1 MACNHGRTLLLLGT
15 AALGIG
21 VSLRAQTP
29 PTFEVASVKLT
40 QHGRTP
46 DGWSHSSI
54 DVPNPGSF
62 VATNASMEECIEWA
76 YSVNDYRISGPD
88 WLNSDEASYDIAAKT
103 GERTPKPQ
111 IRLMLQSL
119 LAARFKLTFHRETR
133 QLPVYEL
140 IVAKS
145 GPKMRPPA
153 PGGDGGI
160 SSQGGSVSANR
171 VTMAF
176 LATTLARYIKTPVF
190 DKTGLS
196 GSFSFSFEYALN
208 DRENSDKPSIFTAVQ
223 EQLGLKLQPA
233 KGPVEVLV
241 IDHAEKV
248 PTEN

>member
-1 MACNHGRTLLLLGT
+1 MNRMACNLGRTLLLLG
-15 AALGIG
+15 ASAVGI
-21 VSLRAQTP
+21 AQTP

-40 QHGRTP
+40 QHGRT
-46 DGWSHSSI
+46 DGWSRSSI
-54 DVPNPGSF
+54 DVPTPGSL

-76 YSVNDYRISGPD
+76 YDVKDYQVSGPE

-103 GERTPKPQ
+103 AERTPESQ
-111 IRLMLQSL
+111 IRLMLQTL
-119 LAARFKLTFHRETR
+119 LAERFKLTFHRETR

-145 GPKMRPPA
+145 GPKMRPAA
-153 PGGDGGI
+153 PGGHGGV
-160 SSQGGSVSANR
+160 SSQGGSVTADH

-196 GSFSFSFEYALN
+196 GNFDFSFEYASN
-208 DRENSDKPSIFTAVQ
+208 DRENSDKPSIFTALQ
-223 EQLGLKLQPA
+223 ERLGLKLQPA